1 MGIHFLCFAHN
12 ECTWIQDAV
21 CDTFAI
27 IVRDADFRVGQEQHV
42 LPSNMFN
49 SSCWQVD
56 IVFIKDDI
64 GTLVGIVIVN
74 LTWADLLLR
83 SCVTPKFAA
92 FDAVQVKKQTYHNQH
107 PIDQF
112 LPLTIE
118 VFECLHK

>member
-1 MGIHFLCFAHN
+1 
-12 ECTWIQDAV
+12 
-21 CDTFAI
+21 
-27 IVRDADFRVGQEQHV
+27 
-42 LPSNMFN
+42 MFN
-49 SSCWQVD
+49 FSRWQVD

-64 GTLVGIVIVN
+64 GTLVDIVIVN
-74 LTWADLLLR
+74 LPWAYLLLW
-83 SCVTPKFAA
+83 SCVMQRFAA